1 MMDMLN
7 PIAPIRSSIRYT
19 QTTLS
24 TPQSYTQVGL
34 DATLFMPPQLGV
46 LIIGESARAQNF
58 EYNGYNRPTNPFSK
72 SYDLINFSNFTSCG
86 VITAISVPCMLTNL
100 THKTYTARNLSHY
113 RDNILD
119 IAKRAG
125 FSVYFLSNN
134 GGDCIGAVCKR
145 LDSDKIIYYNNKH
158 LDGDMLEKAR
168 QIVHSESSAP
178 IFLVLHLHGSHGAQY
193 YMRYPQEFEFFTPI
207 CTQSNLQECSRE
219 SLLNAYDNS
228 LRYTDFLIA
237 QIIKEVQNLN
247 AFVWYISDHGESLG
261 ENGMYM
267 HGGLPYML
275 SPKEQT
281 HIPSLLYVSDPS
293 QRALAKRRQDERL
306 NHDYVFHTL
315 LHLLGIHT
323 QDYEARLDIL
333 RQE

>member
-1 MMDMLN
+1 
-7 PIAPIRSSIRYT
+7 
-19 QTTLS
+19 
-24 TPQSYTQVGL
+24 
-34 DATLFMPPQLGV
+34 
-46 LIIGESARAQNF
+46 
-58 EYNGYNRPTNPFSK
+58 
-72 SYDLINFSNFTSCG
+72 
-86 VITAISVPCMLTNL
+86 
-100 THKTYTARNLSHY
+100 
-113 RDNILD
+113 
-119 IAKRAG
+119 
-125 FSVYFLSNN
+125 
-134 GGDCIGAVCKR
+134 
-145 LDSDKIIYYNNKH
+145 
-158 LDGDMLEKAR
+158 
-168 QIVHSESSAP
+168 
-178 IFLVLHLHGSHGAQY
+178 
-193 YMRYPQEFEFFTPI
+193 MRYPQEFEFFTPI